1 MTKELGKIEKVRFG
15 HCGYQSSCL
24 GISFVLS
31 GKGWGLQDS
40 KSTWDAELIKHT
52 ENSKWSEEDRDKQ
65 YSEIMRY
72 VSKLLKDAKVSNI
85 DQLEGKPIEV
95 TLDGM
100 LLQEW
105 RILTE
110 VL

>member
-15 HCGYQSSCL
+15 HCGYQESCL
-24 GISFVLS
+24 GISFVLI
-31 GKGWGLQDS
+31 GKGWGLVDS
-40 KSTWDAELIKHT
+40 KSTWDAELIEHT
-52 ENSKWSEEDRDKQ
+52 ENSQWTEEDRDKQ

-85 DQLEGKPIEV
+85 SELQGKPIEV
-95 TLDGM
+95 TLDGN
-100 LLQEW
+100 LLKEW
-105 RILTE
+105 RILSE

>member
-1 MTKELGKIEKVRFG
+1 MTKELGKIEKVNFG
-15 HCGYQSSCL
+15 HCGYQDACL

-31 GKGWGLQDS
+31 GSGWGLMDS

-52 ENSKWSEEDRDKQ
+52 ENSQWTEEDRNKQ

-72 VSKLLKDAKVSNI
+72 VSKLLKDAKVDSIN
-85 DQLEGKPIEV
+85 QLEGKPIEV

-100 LLQEW
+100 LLKEW
-105 RILTE
+105 RILSE

>member
-31 GKGWGLQDS
+31 GKGWGLVDS
-40 KSTWDAELIKHT
+40 KSTWDAELMKWSEHC
-52 ENSKWSEEDRDKQ
+52 KWSEEDRDKQ

-72 VSKLLKDAKVSNI
+72 VSKLLKDAKVDSI
-85 DQLEGKPIEV
+85 DQLQGKPIEV
-95 TLDGM
+95 ILDGNM
-100 LLQEW
+100 LKEW
-105 RILTE
+105 RILSE

>member
-15 HCGYQSSCL
+15 HCGYQDACL

-31 GKGWGLQDS
+31 GKGWGLVDS
-40 KSTWDAELIKHT
+40 KSTWDAELM
-52 ENSKWSEEDRDKQ
+52 KWSEGCKWTEEDRDKQ

-72 VSKLLKDAKVSNI
+72 VSKLLSDAKVSNI
-85 DQLEGKPIEV
+85 SQLEGKPIEV
-95 TLDGM
+95 TLDGN
-100 LLQEW
+100 LLREW

>member
-15 HCGYQSSCL
+15 HCGYQDSCL

-31 GKGWGLQDS
+31 GKGWGLTDS
-40 KSTWDAELIKHT
+40 KSTWDAELIKWSEH
-52 ENSKWSEEDRDKQ
+52 SKWTEEDRDKQ

-85 DQLEGKPIEV
+85 DQLQGKPIEV

>member
-15 HCGYQSSCL
+15 HCGYQESCL
-24 GISFVLS
+24 GISFVLT
-31 GKGWGLQDS
+31 GKGWGLVDS

-52 ENSKWSEEDRDKQ
+52 ENSQWSEKDRDKQ

-85 DQLEGKPIEV
+85 SELQGKPIEV
-95 TLDGM
+95 TLDGN
-100 LLQEW
+100 LLKEW
-105 RILTE
+105 RILNE

>member
-15 HCGYQSSCL
+15 HCGYQDSCL
-24 GISFVLS
+24 GISFVLR
-31 GKGWGLQDS
+31 GKGWGLIDS
-40 KSTWDAELIKHT
+40 KSTWDAELIEHT
-52 ENSKWSEEDRDKQ
+52 ENSQWTEEDRDKQ

-85 DQLEGKPIEV
+85 SELQGKPIEV
-95 TLDGM
+95 TLDGN
-100 LLQEW
+100 LLREW

>member
-15 HCGYQSSCL
+15 HCGYQDACL

-31 GKGWGLQDS
+31 GKGWGLVDS
-40 KSTWDAELIKHT
+40 KSTWDAELM
-52 ENSKWSEEDRDKQ
+52 KWSKNCKWTEEDRDKQ

-72 VSKLLKDAKVSNI
+72 VSKLLSDAKVRNI
-85 DQLEGKPIEV
+85 SELQGIPIEV
-95 TLDGM
+95 TLDGNM
-100 LLQEW
+100 LHEW